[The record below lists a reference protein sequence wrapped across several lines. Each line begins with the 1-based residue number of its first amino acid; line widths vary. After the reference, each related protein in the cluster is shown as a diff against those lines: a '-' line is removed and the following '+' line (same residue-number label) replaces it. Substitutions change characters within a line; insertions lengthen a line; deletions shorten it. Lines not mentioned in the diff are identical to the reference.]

1 MKIAGYIFTAI
12 GGLAFI
18 GGLAAGHSVFGPLFW
33 LALGIVLIYFGK
45 KKEEKQ
51 ETVEKNEK
59 INQRPTNAEKTISQS
74 KKGTQE
80 IFKDKQM
87 TYWER

>member
-1 MKIAGYIFTAI
+1 MKIAGYIFAAI
-12 GGLAFI
+12 GGLALI

-33 LALGIVLIYFGK
+33 LALGIVLICFGK

-51 ETVEKNEK
+51 QPAEENEKIDQPPTKAEESTTSSKNEK
-59 INQRPTNAEKTISQS
+59 EDV
-74 KKGTQE
+74 
-80 IFKDKQM
+80 KDKPM

>member
-1 MKIAGYIFTAI
+1 MKIAGYIFAVI
-12 GGLAFI
+12 GGLALI

-33 LALGIVLIYFGK
+33 LALGIVLICFGK

-51 ETVEKNEK
+51 EPAEENEKIDQPPTKAEESTTSSKNEK
-59 INQRPTNAEKTISQS
+59 EDV
-74 KKGTQE
+74 
-80 IFKDKQM
+80 KDIPM

>member
-1 MKIAGYIFTAI
+1 MKIAGYIFAVI

-51 ETVEKNEK
+51 EPTEKNE
-59 INQRPTNAEKTISQS
+59 NNDQRPTKAEDSISPS
-74 KKGTQE
+74 KNEKGDDE
-80 IFKDKQM
+80 DKPM

>member
-1 MKIAGYIFTAI
+1 MKIAGYIFA
-12 GGLAFI
+12 AI

-33 LALGIVLIYFGK
+33 LALGIVLICFGK

-51 ETVEKNEK
+51 EPAEENEKIDQPPTKAEESTTSSKNEK
-59 INQRPTNAEKTISQS
+59 EDV
-74 KKGTQE
+74 
-80 IFKDKQM
+80 KDKPM

>member
-1 MKIAGYIFTAI
+1 MKIAGYIFAAI
-12 GGLAFI
+12 GGLALI

-51 ETVEKNEK
+51 RKKEDGVVTTEITEADVDFVEEETFDE
-59 INQRPTNAEKTISQS
+59 
-74 KKGTQE
+74 
-80 IFKDKQM
+80 
-87 TYWER
+87 

>member
-1 MKIAGYIFTAI
+1 MKIAGYIFAAI
-12 GGLAFI
+12 GGLALI

-33 LALGIVLIYFGK
+33 LALGIVLIHFGK

-51 ETVEKNEK
+51 EPTEKNEK
-59 INQRPTNAEKTISQS
+59 NDQPPTNAEESTTPS
-74 KKGTQE
+74 KNE
-80 IFKDKQM
+80 NEDVKDKPM

>member
-33 LALGIVLIYFGK
+33 LVLGIVLIYFGK

-51 ETVEKNEK
+51 EPTEENEK
-59 INQRPTNAEKTISQS
+59 IDHHPTKAEESSPS
-74 KKGTQE
+74 KNE
-80 IFKDKQM
+80 NEDVKDKPM

>member
-1 MKIAGYIFTAI
+1 MKIAGCIFAAI
-12 GGLAFI
+12 GGLALI

-51 ETVEKNEK
+51 EPEEKNEK
-59 INQRPTNAEKTISQS
+59 NDQRPTKAEDSTSPS
-74 KKGTQE
+74 KNEKE
-80 IFKDKQM
+80 DVKDKPM
-87 TYWER
+87 T

>member
-1 MKIAGYIFTAI
+1 MKIAGYIFAAI
-12 GGLAFI
+12 GGLALI

-45 KKEEKQ
+45 KKEETQ
-51 ETVEKNEK
+51 EPAGENEKIDHHPTKAEESTTSSKNEK
-59 INQRPTNAEKTISQS
+59 EDV
-74 KKGTQE
+74 
-80 IFKDKQM
+80 KDKPM

>member
-1 MKIAGYIFTAI
+1 MKIAGYIFAAF
-12 GGLAFI
+12 GGLALI

-45 KKEEKQ
+45 RKEEKQ
-51 ETVEKNEK
+51 EPTEKNEK
-59 INQRPTNAEKTISQS
+59 NDQPPTNAEESTSSS
-74 KKGTQE
+74 KSEKGDV
-80 IFKDKQM
+80 KDKPV

>member
-1 MKIAGYIFTAI
+1 MKIVGYIFAAF
-12 GGLAFI
+12 GGLALI

-45 KKEEKQ
+45 KKEEKH
-51 ETVEKNEK
+51 EPAGENEKIDHHPTKAEESTSPSKNEK
-59 INQRPTNAEKTISQS
+59 
-74 KKGTQE
+74 GDV
-80 IFKDKQM
+80 KDKPM

>member
-1 MKIAGYIFTAI
+1 MKIAGYIFAVI

-51 ETVEKNEK
+51 ESTEKNEK
-59 INQRPTNAEKTISQS
+59 NDQPPTKAEESSPS
-74 KKGTQE
+74 KNE
-80 IFKDKQM
+80 NEDVKDKPM

>member
-1 MKIAGYIFTAI
+1 MKIAGYIFAVI

-51 ETVEKNEK
+51 EPEEKNEK
-59 INQRPTNAEKTISQS
+59 NDQRPTKAEDSTSPS
-74 KKGTQE
+74 KNEKE
-80 IFKDKQM
+80 DVKDKPM
-87 TYWER
+87 T